1 MPSGK
6 CYARSI
12 PGPAKRGRPPRYE
25 KRAILNAISYVV
37 RSGCSRRML
46 PGEMPPWR
54 ILYYFFMRWRQDGVW
69 IDLHA
74 ALRDALRARRGKKK
88 SPGAAILDAQSVR
101 TANHRGRRGYDAG
114 KKVPGRKRHLVV
126 DTPGFILG
134 VLVTPANVSDPA
146 GAAMLLPEVVARFG
160 WLRLFWADSTY
171 AGLGILKTLRAWFP
185 WRGLRMEIVRA
196 REGVKGFAVQ
206 RKRWLI
212 ERTFA

>member
-69 IDLHA
+69 IELHA
-74 ALRDALRARRGKKK
+74 ALRDALRARRGKK
-88 SPGAAILDAQSVR
+88 SPPGCD
-101 TANHRGRRGYDAG
+101 TRRA
-114 KKVPGRKRHLVV
+114 
-126 DTPGFILG
+126 
-134 VLVTPANVSDPA
+134 
-146 GAAMLLPEVVARFG
+146 EC
-160 WLRLFWADSTY
+160 
-171 AGLGILKTLRAWFP
+171 
-185 WRGLRMEIVRA
+185 
-196 REGVKGFAVQ
+196 
-206 RKRWLI
+206 
-212 ERTFA
+212 